1 MVAYELIGSG
11 GILDAVEL
19 SSYESQLAEG
29 DKALIELDLRLPVSQ
44 GVASELAEKL
54 RQAGVQ
60 GVSVTTASP
69 LLRIYFKKGFPW
81 LAVIA
86 AAVLGLIVL
95 AILIIGWR
103 LFKDVVP
110 VGLQPIVAGL
120 GLILIIVLG
129 IILLARRRR

>member
-1 MVAYELIGSG
+1 MAYELIGSG

-44 GVASELAEKL
+44 GIASELAEKL